1 MAVVVVVH
9 IGVALVVV
17 HIGVSLVVMH
27 IGVSL
32 VVVHIWVAL
41 VVVNWSGLWLRLRL
55 GLGST
60 ALLIL
65 FVVGQWVIEGRK
77 SGLSWAVSS
86 GPGPL
91 ILNGLGQAA
100 DDRSTLVGDG

>member
-17 HIGVSLVVMH
+17 HIRVA
-27 IGVSL
+27 L
-32 VVVHIWVAL
+32 VVVHIRVALVVVRIWVAL
-41 VVVNWSGLWLRLRL
+41 VVVNWSGLRLN
-55 GLGST
+55 LGST

-77 SGLSWAVSS
+77 SGLSWAVSRR
-86 GPGPL
+86 PGPL
-91 ILNGLGQAA
+91 VLNGLGQAA

>member
-1 MAVVVVVH
+1 MTVVVVMH

-17 HIGVSLVVMH
+17 NLLRV
-27 IGVSL
+27 
-32 VVVHIWVAL
+32 
-41 VVVNWSGLWLRLRL
+41 GLRHGL
-55 GLGST
+55 GLDLGSF
-60 ALLIL
+60 AHLIL

>member
-1 MAVVVVVH
+1 M
-9 IGVALVVV
+9 
-17 HIGVSLVVMH
+17 
-27 IGVSL
+27 
-32 VVVHIWVAL
+32 AL
-41 VVVNWSGLWLRLRL
+41 VVVNWLGLRLDLR
-55 GLGST
+55 ST

-77 SGLSWAVSS
+77 GRLSWAVSS

-91 ILNGLGQAA
+91 ILDGLGQAT

>member
-41 VVVNWSGLWLRLRL
+41 VVVNWSGLWLRL

-100 DDRSTLVGDG
+100 NDRSTLVGDG

>member
-1 MAVVVVVH
+1 MTVVVVMH

-17 HIGVSLVVMH
+17 NLLRV
-27 IGVSL
+27 
-32 VVVHIWVAL
+32 
-41 VVVNWSGLWLRLRL
+41 GLRHGL
-55 GLGST
+55 GLHLGGF
-60 ALLIL
+60 AHLIL

-77 SGLSWAVSS
+77 SGLSWAVSC

-100 DDRSTLVGDG
+100 DDRATLVGDG